1 MISLRTA
8 RQTIWQKTQVLF
20 SERIEITGS
29 LERTLAENIK
39 AKFDMPPFNR
49 AAMDGYAINSE
60 DAFTASS
67 KLPVILKVCGEISAG
82 EKKRKILKKRSVISI
97 MTGAVIPFNC
107 DSVVKLEDTE
117 GFIEKRERKVKVF
130 KQVSPGENISPKG
143 EDFKKGKI
151 ILRKGKVIES
161 AVVAMLAYLGRKK
174 VKVFKK
180 PEIAIVSTGNE
191 LKKPGERISGSE
203 IYDSNSYGLYA
214 QVLKCGGSPYI
225 LGIAEDSLNS
235 LSVFIR
241 KGLKYDILIISG
253 GVSEG
258 KYDLVVDVLRKFG
271 VGMVFWKV
279 AIKPGKPA
287 FFGKKGKTLVF
298 GLPGY
303 PVSSYLNFE
312 NLVKVAISK
321 MLGQKMPERF
331 KIPAILEK
339 DVRNRGDRDS
349 FIRVKVL
356 HRKGENFADPYHSQ
370 KSGVLSSIVE
380 TDGIIYLKKGAVKR
394 KGEKVIVEILEK

>member
-1 MISLRTA
+1 MISLRRA

>member
-214 QVLKCGGSPYI
+214 QVLKCGGNPYI

>member
-1 MISLRTA
+1 
-8 RQTIWQKTQVLF
+8 LF
-20 SERIEITGS
+20 SEKIEITGS
-29 LERTLAENIK
+29 LERTLAEDIK

-60 DAFTASS
+60 DALTASS

-82 EKKRKILKKRSVISI
+82 EKKGKILKKRNVISI
-97 MTGAVIPFNC
+97 MTGAVIPLNC

-117 GFIEKRERKVKVF
+117 EFVKNGERKVKIF

-143 EDFKKGKI
+143 EDLKKGKI

-174 VKVFKK
+174 VKVFKN

-191 LKKPGERISGSE
+191 LKNPGERISGSE

-214 QVLKCGGSPYI
+214 QVLKCGGNPYI
-225 LGIAEDSLNS
+225 LGIAEDSLDS

-258 KYDLVVDVLRKFG
+258 KYDLVVDVLREFG
-271 VGMVFWKV
+271 VRMVFWKV

-287 FFGKKGKTLVF
+287 FFGEKGKTLVF

-356 HRKGENFADPYHSQ
+356 YRKGENFADPYHSQ
-370 KSGVLSSIVE
+370 KSGVLTSIVE
-380 TDGIIYLKKGAVKR
+380 TNGVIYLKKGTVKK
-394 KGEKVIVEILEK
+394 KGEKVIVEIFEK